1 MSTRRTFI
9 KRSILGTAG
18 TLLVPNFLKALES
31 DTIPLNGKKV
41 VIIQLSGGNDGLNT
55 IIPYTNDLYYKFR
68 PGLAIAR
75 DQVLKATGDLGF
87 HPALAKLNALYDHG
101 YLAVLNNVGYPN
113 PDRSHFRSMDIW
125 QTASDTDT
133 YLTSGWIGRY
143 LDSNCA
149 TCHAAREAIEVD
161 DTLSLALKG
170 ESIKGIAM
178 KNPEKLYKGV
188 HNNLFH
194 SIAQANTSLS
204 AGESSLQY
212 LYKTMAETVSSAEF
226 IHDKAKV
233 ARTQSSYPQNEFSNR
248 LKTVAELIS
257 SGVDTH
263 IYYVS
268 MSGFDTHV
276 NQVNQHERLLTTYA
290 EGVHAFVTDLG
301 EEKMKDVLIL
311 TFSEFG
317 RRVAQNASGGTDHGT
332 ANNVF
337 LMSGSLKQ
345 KGFLNETPDLSSLDQ
360 GDLIHKIDFRCI
372 YATIL
377 NKWLEVPPEK
387 ILRGSFNTLNFI

>member
-18 TLLVPNFLKALES
+18 TLLIPNFLKALES
-31 DTIPLNGKKV
+31 DTISSNGKKI

-55 IIPYTNDLYYKFR
+55 IIPYKNDLYYKFR
-68 PGLAIAR
+68 PGLAIAPDR
-75 DQVLKATGDLGF
+75 VLKATGDLGF
-87 HPALAKLNALYDHG
+87 HPALAKLNALYDQG

-125 QTASDTDT
+125 QTASGSDA
-133 YLTSGWIGRY
+133 YLSSGWIGRY
-143 LDSNCA
+143 LDSNCS
-149 TCHAAREAIEVD
+149 TCRAAREAIEVD

-178 KNPEKLYKGV
+178 KNPDKLYKGV

-194 SIAQANTSLS
+194 SIARENTSMS
-204 AGESSLQY
+204 IDGSSLQY

-233 ARTQSSYPQNEFSNR
+233 SRTQSSYPQNDFSNR

-268 MSGFDTHV
+268 MPGFDTHV
-276 NQVNQHERLLTTYA
+276 NQANQHERLLTTYA

-360 GDLIHKIDFRCI
+360 GDLIHNIDFRRI

-387 ILRGSFNTLNFI
+387 ILRGSFNSLNFI